1 MTIKEISEK
10 KIWEDFLLNCV
21 EKTFCQSFNWGE
33 FNQTMGDKVY
43 RFGIFDNEKLI
54 AVAQTI
60 KIKAK
65 RGTFLFVPHGPVI
78 LSGNNKEIVKTIL
91 DYLKDLGIKEKASFI
106 RFSPVFTLNEENVK
120 MFKELGFRN
129 APIHMHP
136 ELTWELN
143 LIPTEEELLK
153 GMRKTTRYLVKQA
166 EKNLDVEILKSMDE
180 KDLAEFERVY
190 LETAGRHS
198 FTPFPPKYLKRE
210 LDAFKNDNEIVIFSG
225 KYKGETVSSA
235 MIIYWSKR
243 AFYHQGASSSKY
255 AKIPVSYLLQWE
267 AIKEAKKRGCEIYN
281 FWGVIPESEKNHP
294 WAGLSLF
301 KKGFGGSEKQY
312 VKTQDYVLS
321 PLYWLTYIFEELRKR
336 KRHL

>member
-10 KIWEDFLLNCV
+10 KIWEDFLLNCI

-43 RFGIFDNEKLI
+43 RFGIYDNERLI

-78 LSGNNKEIVKTIL
+78 LSGDNKEIIKTLL
-91 DYLKDLGIKEKASFI
+91 DYLKELGIKEKASFI

-136 ELTWELN
+136 ELTWELS
-143 LIPTEEELLK
+143 LVPTEEELLK

-166 EKNLDVEILKSMDE
+166 EKNPDVEIVKSMDE

-235 MIIYWSKR
+235 MIVYWSKR

-301 KKGFGGSEKQY
+301 KKGFGGNEKQY
-312 VKTQDYVLS
+312 VKTQDYILS
-321 PLYWLTYIFEELRKR
+321 PVYWLTYIFEELRKR

>member
-43 RFGIFDNEKLI
+43 RFGIFDNERLI

-78 LSGNNKEIVKTIL
+78 LSGDNKEIVKTLL
-91 DYLKDLGIKEKASFI
+91 DYLKELGIKEKASFI

-166 EKNLDVEILKSMDE
+166 EKNPDVEIVKSMDE
-180 KDLAEFERVY
+180 KDLSEFERVY

-235 MIIYWSKR
+235 MIVYWSKR

-301 KKGFGGSEKQY
+301 KKGFGGNEKQY
-312 VKTQDYVLS
+312 VKTQDYILS
-321 PLYWLTYIFEELRKR
+321 PIYWLTYIFEELRKR

>member
-1 MTIKEISEK
+1 MTIKEIGEK
-10 KIWEDFLLNCV
+10 EIWEGFLSKCV

-33 FNQTMGDKVY
+33 FNKSMGDSIY
-43 RFGIFDNEKLI
+43 RLGVFDGDKLV

-60 KIKAK
+60 KIRAR

-78 LSGNNKEIVKTIL
+78 LEGNSAEIVKAL
-91 DYLKDLGIKEKASFI
+91 LEYLKDLGKKEKASFI
-106 RFSPVFTLNEENVK
+106 RFSPIFPANEENVK
-120 MFKELGFRN
+120 MFKDLGFIN

-136 ELTWELN
+136 ELTWELDV
-143 LIPTEEELLK
+143 TAGEDDLLK

-166 EKNLDVEILKSMDE
+166 EKNPDVAIAKSADE
-180 KDLAEFERVY
+180 KDLNDFEKVY

-235 MIIYWSKR
+235 MIVYWSKR

-267 AIKEAKKRGCEIYN
+267 AIREARKRGCEIYN
-281 FWGVIPESEKNHP
+281 FWGVVPDSEKDHP
-294 WAGLSLF
+294 WYGLSLF
-301 KKGFGGSEKQY
+301 KKGFGGAEKQY
-312 VKTQDYVLS
+312 VKTQDYALS
-321 PLYWLTYIFEELRKR
+321 PAYWLTNIFEKIRKR

>member
-1 MTIKEISEK
+1 MIIKEINEK
-10 KIWEDFLLNCV
+10 KTWEDFLLMCT
-21 EKTFCQSFNWGE
+21 EKTFCQSFNWGD
-33 FNQTMGDKVY
+33 FNQSMGDKAY

-78 LSGNNKEIVKTIL
+78 LEGNNKEIIKNLL
-91 DYLKDLGIKEKASFI
+91 DYLKELGKKEKASFI
-106 RFSPVFTLNEENVK
+106 RFSPIFTLTEENVK
-120 MFKELGFRN
+120 IFKESGFRN

-143 LIPTEEELLK
+143 ITLNEEELLK
-153 GMRKTTRYLVKQA
+153 GMRKTTRYLIRQA
-166 EKNLDVEILKSMDE
+166 EKNYDVEIIKSTDE
-180 KDLAEFERVY
+180 KDLFEFERVY

-198 FTPFPPKYLKRE
+198 FTPFPPKYLNRE
-210 LDAFKNDNEIVIFSG
+210 LDAFKKDSEILIFSG
-225 KYKGETVSSA
+225 KYRGETVSSA
-235 MIIYWSKR
+235 MIVYWSKR

-301 KKGFGGSEKQY
+301 KKGFGGEEKQY

-321 PLYWLTYIFEELRKR
+321 PTYWLTYIIEELRKR

>member
-43 RFGIFDNEKLI
+43 RFGIFDNERLI

-78 LSGNNKEIVKTIL
+78 LSGNNKEIVKTLL
-91 DYLKDLGIKEKASFI
+91 DYLKELGLKEKASFI

-120 MFKELGFRN
+120 MFKDLGFRN

-166 EKNLDVEILKSMDE
+166 EKNPDVEIVKSMDE

-235 MIIYWSKR
+235 MIVYWSKR

-301 KKGFGGSEKQY
+301 KKGFGGNEKQY
-312 VKTQDYVLS
+312 VKTQDYILS
-321 PLYWLTYIFEELRKR
+321 PIYWLTYIFEELRKR